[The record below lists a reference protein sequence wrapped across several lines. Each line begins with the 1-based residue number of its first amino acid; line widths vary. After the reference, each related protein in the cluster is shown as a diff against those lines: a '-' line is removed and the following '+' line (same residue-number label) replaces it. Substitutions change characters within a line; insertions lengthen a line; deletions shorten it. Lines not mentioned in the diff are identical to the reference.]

1 MREASLPAEPQGK
14 PKNTEVGSLSLLQR
28 IFPTQELNWGLLHCR
43 QILYQPRESEDKKGS
58 SIEFLI
64 LESRRVITFLR
75 KEKRLGIKDLK
86 KVKNIRIA
94 TVEGRKGI
102 GHKMNIRAIEVQLDR
117 ALCDNYSNY

>member
-1 MREASLPAEPQGK
+1 MS
-14 PKNTEVGSLSLLQR
+14 
-28 IFPTQELNWGLLHCR
+28 W
-43 QILYQPRESEDKKGS
+43 
-58 SIEFLI
+58 
-64 LESRRVITFLR
+64 

-86 KVKNIRIA
+86 KLKNIRIA

>member
-1 MREASLPAEPQGK
+1 MKVTHSCPTLQPNGLYSPWTSPG
-14 PKNTEVGSLSLLQR
+14 KNTGVGSLSLLQG
-28 IFPTQELNWGLLHCR
+28 IFPTQGLNPGLLHCGR
-43 QILYQPRESEDKKGS
+43 LLYQPREHEDKKGS
-58 SIEFLI
+58 SIEFLM

-102 GHKMNIRAIEVQLDR
+102 GQIGRAHV
-117 ALCDNYSNY
+117 

>member
-1 MREASLPAEPQGK
+1 M
-14 PKNTEVGSLSLLQR
+14 
-28 IFPTQELNWGLLHCR
+28 
-43 QILYQPRESEDKKGS
+43 
-58 SIEFLI
+58 

-86 KVKNIRIA
+86 KLKNIRIA